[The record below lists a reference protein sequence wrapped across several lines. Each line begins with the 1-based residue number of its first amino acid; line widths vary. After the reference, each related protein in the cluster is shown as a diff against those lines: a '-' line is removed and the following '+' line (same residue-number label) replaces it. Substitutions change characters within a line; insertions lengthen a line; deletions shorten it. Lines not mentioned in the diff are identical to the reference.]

1 MNKMNLEF
9 ISLLLF
15 YCLLIF
21 SFSLAIIKISKLKSN
36 KRLIW
41 HLIVCFLP
49 IIGPLIFF
57 ASNYNKD
64 SHA

>member
-1 MNKMNLEF
+1 MNIEF
-9 ISLLLF
+9 IALLSF
-15 YCLLIF
+15 YCLLLF
-21 SFSLAIIKISKLKSN
+21 SFVLAIIKISKLKSN

-57 ASNYNKD
+57 ASNSNKE
-64 SHA
+64 SHD